1 MVELYV
7 NGVRVDA
14 DDHMTWDEVRGM
26 RNMLLSRSDKYMI
39 SDRFALLSDERQ
51 TELLAYRQTLR
62 DLPQDYDTIDE
73 LEMPVE
79 LEWIGEN

>member
-14 DDHMTWDEVRGM
+14 DDHMTWDEVRRM
-26 RNMLLSRSDKYMI
+26 RDVLLSRSDKYMI

-51 TELLAYRQTLR
+51 GELLAYRQTLR

>member
-1 MVELYV
+1 
-7 NGVRVDA
+7 
-14 DDHMTWDEVRGM
+14 
-26 RNMLLSRSDKYMI
+26 LSMSDKYMI

-51 TELLAYRQTLR
+51 AELLAYRQALR

-79 LEWIGEN
+79 LEWMTED

>member
-51 TELLAYRQTLR
+51 AELLAYRQTLR

>member
-1 MVELYV
+1 MQ
-7 NGVRVDA
+7 
-14 DDHMTWDEVRGM
+14 
-26 RNMLLSRSDKYMI
+26 LSMSDKYMI

-73 LEMPVE
+73 LEMPNL
-79 LEWIGEN
+79 LEWMVED

>member
-26 RNMLLSRSDKYMI
+26 RDVLLSRSDKYMI
-39 SDRFALLSDERQ
+39 SDRFSLLSEERQ

-73 LEMPVE
+73 LEMPTE
-79 LEWIGEN
+79 LDWVAE

>member
-1 MVELYV
+1 
-7 NGVRVDA
+7 
-14 DDHMTWDEVRGM
+14 M
-26 RNMLLSRSDKYMI
+26 RDVLLSRSDKYMI

-51 TELLAYRQTLR
+51 SELLAYRQTLR